1 MRRAGP
7 GQGRAATFVPGAPDL
22 GYFSGLPMSNA
33 PPGPPPRHQRRYLID
48 PRFQLK
54 YTGLLVG
61 TVLVV
66 ILALGAMIWRTS
78 SVASAQAAMASEQ
91 AERALKEAATSAKL
105 LKSSASGYDDPN
117 LAKSLDDDL
126 AAIDR
131 EHSKNL
137 AAVKEQRAEVERQRR
152 NMTVL
157 LGAGSALLVA
167 VLGILGVFITHR
179 IVGPVFRL
187 KRLLRQVGTARLS
200 ISRRLRKGDELE
212 DLFETF
218 VQMTHSLEALQLGRH
233 QTLRATM
240 AKAEAANVPA
250 DVMAGLRALDAQLS
264 LGFKSDGADSLGR
277 GEG

>member
-1 MRRAGP
+1 MESHA
-7 GQGRAATFVPGAPDL
+7 
-22 GYFSGLPMSNA
+22 
-33 PPGPPPRHQRRYLID
+33 PGPPPRFQRRYLID
-48 PRFQLK
+48 SRFQLK

-61 TVLVV
+61 VVLAV
-66 ILALGAMIWRTS
+66 ILVLGAMIWRTASIAS
-78 SVASAQAAMASEQ
+78 SQAALASEQ

-105 LKSSASGYDDPN
+105 IKMNASGYDDPN

-152 NMTVL
+152 NMTIL

-167 VLGILGVFITHR
+167 VLAILGVFITHR
-179 IVGPVFRL
+179 IVGPVYRI
-187 KRLLRQVGTARLS
+187 KRLLRQVGTARFS
-200 ISRRLRKGDELE
+200 VKQRLRKGDELE

-218 VQMTHSLEALQLGRH
+218 VQMTHSLEALQTGRRK
-233 QTLRATM
+233 TLRSTIE
-240 AKAEAANVPA
+240 KAEKANVPA

-264 LGFKSDGADSLGR
+264 LGLK
-277 GEG
+277 EGK

>member
-1 MRRAGP
+1 MRRAV
-7 GQGRAATFVPGAPDL
+7 RSATFLPVRSQV
-22 GYFSGLPMSNA
+22 GYFSSEPMSNQA
-33 PPGPPPRHQRRYLID
+33 SGPPPRHQRRYLID

-61 TVLVV
+61 VVLSVIVV
-66 ILALGAMIWRTS
+66 LGAAIWRTA
-78 SVASAQAAMASEQ
+78 SVASAQAALASEQ

-131 EHSKNL
+131 EQAKNL
-137 AAVKEQRAEVERQRR
+137 AAVQAQRAEVERQRR
-152 NMTVL
+152 NMVLL
-157 LGAGSALLVA
+157 LGAGSGLLVA
-167 VLGILGVFITHR
+167 VLGVLGVFITHR

-218 VQMTHSLEALQLGRH
+218 VQMTHSLEALQIGRV
-233 QTLRATM
+233 QTLRATI
-240 AKAEAANVPA
+240 AKAEAADVPHE
-250 DVMAGLRALDAQLS
+250 VMAGLKALDAQLS
-264 LGFKSDGADSLGR
+264 LGFKSDLGAEEAR
-277 GEG
+277 